1 MDTTGSSRNRTPTQ
15 GRPVHE
21 RPGQRT
27 NVKQNSKR
35 KVSAARAGRG
45 SSARA
50 SGPATPTKAAA
61 KKKAPA
67 VNAKAGKKTEAT
79 NDESKDI
86 DLLALASGD
95 DEAADGALKRGKKS
109 SKAKAEAKGK
119 GKDVEPTAEEMA
131 SEENLIVAEE
141 KELKK
146 KTKNTPAPGKDL
158 LASYM
163 DQLSRIPLFTPD
175 QELENAR
182 TLETLD
188 LATWTLILSS
198 PRAVEHLWTES
209 TELEAPLKNEI
220 ETLLQSYRRAA
231 SRTRKRKIPPHPA
244 RAKLIEKVAK
254 GLRLG
259 DYDKEV
265 LDQTMQRLRR
275 EVWGRRVLDSSPAF
289 RITHADLTEIE
300 KARGLALRCRN
311 NFVRANLRLVV
322 SVARNFHH
330 YRIPFIDLIQEGN
343 VGLMKAVH
351 RFDHRRGFR
360 FSTYA
365 HWWIRQS
372 IERAIINKG
381 SQVRLPVHVIDSR
394 RQIGR
399 ATAKLTQRLGRAPTP
414 AEISKTVKM
423 PKTKVEQILGGV
435 QQDPVSLDESVGGDD
450 PRKFLDLVRDD
461 SAPGLDE
468 ALIRENTHERVRELL
483 HLLNP
488 IEKDIIRRRFGLG
501 DDTDQ
506 TLDEI
511 GKIYNL
517 SRERV
522 RQIQAQGLMKMRRMC
537 ERRKIS

>member
-1 MDTTGSSRNRTPTQ
+1 M
-15 GRPVHE
+15 HE

-35 KVSAARAGRG
+35 KVSAARGGRG
-45 SSARA
+45 SGARA
-50 SGPATPTKAAA
+50 SGPSGPAVAGKAVA
-61 KKKAPA
+61 KKKGPA
-67 VNAKAGKKTEAT
+67 VNAKAGKKAEPSTEEAR
-79 NDESKDI
+79 DI

-109 SKAKAEAKGK
+109 AKGTAKAAGK
-119 GKDVEPTAEEMA
+119 SKDVEPTLEEMA
-131 SEENLIVAEE
+131 SEETLIVKEE

-244 RAKLIEKVAK
+244 RAKIIDKVGK

>member
-1 MDTTGSSRNRTPTQ
+1 MDTTGSSRNRTPKTSRAQ
-15 GRPVHE
+15 KATLGKLEGKAAKARARRATPAATKAKSARPKDGAETPVTKRKGRTRDDVVMDVIIDVSDEDMAMDAMPEHAASESALPKKRGRPAKN
-21 RPGQRT
+21 RT
-27 NVKQNSKR
+27 PEAEPTPEQM
-35 KVSAARAGRG
+35 AAEE
-45 SSARA
+45 SLIE
-50 SGPATPTKAAA
+50 
-61 KKKAPA
+61 
-67 VNAKAGKKTEAT
+67 EA
-79 NDESKDI
+79 
-86 DLLALASGD
+86 
-95 DEAADGALKRGKKS
+95 EAAEKKR
-109 SKAKAEAKGK
+109 AKNA
-119 GKDVEPTAEEMA
+119 
-131 SEENLIVAEE
+131 
-141 KELKK
+141 
-146 KTKNTPAPGKDL
+146 PAPGKDL

-163 DQLSRIPLFTPD
+163 DQLSRIPLFTPE
-175 QELENAR
+175 QELGNAR
-182 TLETLD
+182 TLESLD
-188 LATWTLILSS
+188 LTAWNLVLGH
-198 PRAVEHLWTES
+198 PRAVEHLWSEA
-209 TELEAPLKNEI
+209 TELENPLKNDI
-220 ETLLQSYRRAA
+220 ENLLQSYRRAA
-231 SRTRKRKIPPHPA
+231 ARSRKRKIPPHPA
-244 RAKLIEKVAK
+244 REKLIEKIGR

-265 LDQTMQRLRR
+265 LDQVMQRLRR
-275 EVWGRRVLDSSPAF
+275 EVWGRRVLDSSPSF

-300 KARGLALRCRN
+300 KARGAALRARN

-399 ATAKLTQRLGRAPTP
+399 ATAKLTQRLGRTPTP
-414 AEISKTVKM
+414 SEISKTVKM
-423 PKTKVEQILGGV
+423 PKNKVEQILGGV

-461 SAPGLDE
+461 STPGLDE
-468 ALIRENTHERVRELL
+468 SLIRENTHERVRELL

-501 DDTDQ
+501 DDSDQ

>member
-1 MDTTGSSRNRTPTQ
+1 MPSKNRRGPQPEAEPTS
-15 GRPVHE
+15 E
-21 RPGQRT
+21 
-27 NVKQNSKR
+27 
-35 KVSAARAGRG
+35 
-45 SSARA
+45 
-50 SGPATPTKAAA
+50 
-61 KKKAPA
+61 
-67 VNAKAGKKTEAT
+67 
-79 NDESKDI
+79 D
-86 DLLALASGD
+86 LASEQSLMEEEAD
-95 DEAADGALKRGKKS
+95 DQNRKRQ
-109 SKAKAEAKGK
+109 
-119 GKDVEPTAEEMA
+119 
-131 SEENLIVAEE
+131 
-141 KELKK
+141 
-146 KTKNTPAPGKDL
+146 TPAPGKDL

-163 DQLSRIPLFTPD
+163 EQLSRIPLFTPA
-175 QELENAR
+175 QELEAAR
-182 TLETLD
+182 QLETLELRTWD
-188 LATWTLILSS
+188 LVLTA
-198 PRAVEHLWTES
+198 PKAVQYLAHEAS
-209 TELEAPLKNEI
+209 ELEPDVRRSI
-220 ETLLQSYRRAA
+220 EGLLQSYRRAA
-231 SRTRKRKIPPHPA
+231 ARTRKRKLPSSPK
-244 RAKLIEKVAK
+244 RKKVAEEL
-254 GLRLG
+254 GSALRFA
-259 DYDKEV
+259 DFDKEL
-265 LDQTMQRLRR
+265 LDRVMNRLRR
-275 EVWGRRVLDSSPAF
+275 DVWGRRVLDSSPAF
-289 RITHADLTEIE
+289 RMTHADLTEIE
-300 KARGLALRCRN
+300 KSRGQALRARN

-399 ATAKLTQRLGRAPTP
+399 ASANLTQRLGRAPTP
-414 AEISKTVKM
+414 AEIAKTVQM
-423 PKTKVEQILGGV
+423 PKSKVEQILGGI
-435 QQDPVSLDESVGGDD
+435 QQDPVSLDESVSGDD
-450 PRKFLDLVRDD
+450 PRRFVDLVRDEQ
-461 SAPGLDE
+461 SPALDE

-501 DDTDQ
+501 DDSDQ

-511 GKIYNL
+511 GKLYNL

>member
-1 MDTTGSSRNRTPTQ
+1 MAKQYRRRKPTAATGSAEESSPGANAGAWRPTEGDETPHAKT
-15 GRPVHE
+15 P
-21 RPGQRT
+21 
-27 NVKQNSKR
+27 R
-35 KVSAARAGRG
+35 KARALEKTAAEPADRRR
-45 SSARA
+45 SKTSRA
-50 SGPATPTKAAA
+50 EDTPAADDLDAAPPAGIIAEKDVMRRAAA
-61 KKKAPA
+61 
-67 VNAKAGKKTEAT
+67 
-79 NDESKDI
+79 SHM
-86 DLLALASGD
+86 
-95 DEAADGALKRGKKS
+95 R
-109 SKAKAEAKGK
+109 
-119 GKDVEPTAEEMA
+119 DVEPTAEELA
-131 SEENLIVAEE
+131 TEQTLIDENMQGQR
-141 KELKK
+141 
-146 KTKNTPAPGKDL
+146 KNKRQMPAPGKDL

-163 DQLSRIPLFTPD
+163 EQLSHIPLFTPD
-175 QELENAR
+175 QELQNAR
-182 TLETLD
+182 HLETLE
-188 LATWTLILSS
+188 LLTWRLVLQTPKGVI
-198 PRAVEHLWTES
+198 HLNSEAG
-209 TELEAPLKNEI
+209 ELEPPLRADI
-220 ETLLQSYRRAA
+220 EALEQNYHRAA
-231 SRTRKRKIPPHPA
+231 ARSHKRKLGTPPS
-244 RAKLIEKVAK
+244 REKVIERLCQA
-254 GLRLG
+254 LRFA
-259 DYDKEV
+259 DFDKELLDRV
-265 LDQTMQRLRR
+265 LGHVRR
-275 EVWGRRVLDSSPAF
+275 EVWGRRVLTANQAF
-289 RITHADLTEIE
+289 RITHADLTDIE
-300 KARGLALRCRN
+300 KARGTALRARN

-394 RQIGR
+394 RQVGR
-399 ATAKLTQRLGRAPTP
+399 ASARLTQKLGRSPTP
-414 AEISKTVKM
+414 VEISKSVKM
-423 PKTKVEQILGGV
+423 PPEKVEQILSGI
-435 QQDPVSLDESVGGDD
+435 QQDPVSLDESVSGDD
-450 PRKFLDLVRDD
+450 PRKFLDLVRDEN
-461 SAPGLDE
+461 SPALDE

-501 DDTDQ
+501 NDSDQ

>member
-1 MDTTGSSRNRTPTQ
+1 
-15 GRPVHE
+15 
-21 RPGQRT
+21 
-27 NVKQNSKR
+27 
-35 KVSAARAGRG
+35 
-45 SSARA
+45 
-50 SGPATPTKAAA
+50 
-61 KKKAPA
+61 
-67 VNAKAGKKTEAT
+67 
-79 NDESKDI
+79 
-86 DLLALASGD
+86 
-95 DEAADGALKRGKKS
+95 
-109 SKAKAEAKGK
+109 
-119 GKDVEPTAEEMA
+119 
-131 SEENLIVAEE
+131 
-141 KELKK
+141 
-146 KTKNTPAPGKDL
+146 
-158 LASYM
+158 
-163 DQLSRIPLFTPD
+163 
-175 QELENAR
+175 
-182 TLETLD
+182 
-188 LATWTLILSS
+188 
-198 PRAVEHLWTES
+198 
-209 TELEAPLKNEI
+209 
-220 ETLLQSYRRAA
+220 
-231 SRTRKRKIPPHPA
+231 
-244 RAKLIEKVAK
+244 
-254 GLRLG
+254 
-259 DYDKEV
+259 
-265 LDQTMQRLRR
+265 
-275 EVWGRRVLDSSPAF
+275 
-289 RITHADLTEIE
+289 
-300 KARGLALRCRN
+300 
-311 NFVRANLRLVV
+311 VV

-399 ATAKLTQRLGRAPTP
+399 ATAKLTQRLGRSPTP
-414 AEISKTVKM
+414 AEISKTAKM

-450 PRKFLDLVRDD
+450 PRKFLDLVRDEN
-461 SAPGLDE
+461 AVGLDE

-511 GKIYNL
+511 GKLYNL